1 MLAIYLQAIVAYL
14 GGEGQSQ
21 MAEDKGN
28 SAQSM
33 GGKARAENLSSSER
47 KDIARNAA
55 RVRWADAPGKLPRE
69 THEGTIEV
77 LGITIPCAV
86 LEDGTR
92 IFSTRGVNRA
102 LGSKQTG
109 TPDRGRRGAP
119 RLPSVLASESVL
131 PFISNDLM
139 ARLNFPR
146 EYRPKHGGR
155 TAFGHEATLLPELCG
170 VILDAR
176 DEKKLGKRYDKIVM
190 TAKVLN
196 RAFAKVGVIA
206 LIDEATGY
214 QDKRPADELRRILAA
229 YIAEELRPWL
239 KTFPDEFFRQI
250 YRLQGWDYKPG
261 SAKRTPYVGKLINKY
276 IYEQLPPGV
285 LVELRKRNPVTESGY
300 RKHKH
305 FQLLTADT
313 GSPHLDKQ
321 IVATTTIM
329 KVSDDQADFE
339 DNFDKAYAQYYQ
351 HRLPLKISDRGLQ
364 Q

>member
-1 MLAIYLQAIVAYL
+1 VSEDKNHPI
-14 GGEGQSQ
+14 QSQ
-21 MAEDKGN
+21 
-28 SAQSM
+28 
-33 GGKARAENLSSSER
+33 GGKARAEKLSGKER

-55 RVRWADAPGKLPRE
+55 LARWSEGPHRLPRE

-77 LGITIPCAV
+77 LGTVIPCGV

-92 IFSTRGVNRA
+92 IFSTRGVNRV
-102 LGSKQTG
+102 LGSTQTG
-109 TPDRGRRGAP
+109 APKHGRSGAP
-119 RLPSVLASESVL
+119 QLPSLLASESIR
-131 PFISNDLM
+131 PFISSDLM
-139 ARLNFPR
+139 ARLNVPR

-155 TAFGHEATLLPELCG
+155 TAFGHEATILPELCG

-176 DEKKLGKRYDKIVM
+176 EERKLGKRYERIVR

-206 LIDEATGY
+206 LVDEATGY
-214 QDKRPADELRRILAA
+214 QDKRPVDELRKILEA

-250 YRLQGWDYKPG
+250 YRLQEWEYKAG
-261 SAKRTPYVGKLINKY
+261 VAKRTPYVGKLINNY
-276 IYEQLPPGV
+276 VYEQLPPGV
-285 LVELRKRNPVTESGY
+285 LDELRRKNPVMDSGY
-300 RKHKH
+300 RRHKH

-321 IVATTTIM
+321 IVATTAIM

-339 DNFDKAYAQYYQ
+339 DNFDKAYAPYYQ
-351 HRLPLKISDRGLQ
+351 QKLPLKLVEATQSKE
-364 Q
+364 

>member
-1 MLAIYLQAIVAYL
+1 MSDDVI
-14 GGEGQSQ
+14 
-21 MAEDKGN
+21 N
-28 SAQSM
+28 SAQSL
-33 GGKARAENLSSSER
+33 GGKARAENLSSRER
-47 KDIARNAA
+47 TDIARNAA
-55 RVRWADAPGKLPRE
+55 LARWSDAPGKLPRE
-69 THEGTIEV
+69 THEGIIEV
-77 LGITIPCAV
+77 FGITIPCAV

-109 TPDRGRRGAP
+109 TPKRRTASATK
-119 RLPSVLASESVL
+119 LPSILASESVL
-131 PFISNDLM
+131 PFISSDLM

-176 DEKKLGKRYDKIVM
+176 EEKKLDKRYDKIVM

-214 QDKRPADELRRILAA
+214 QDKRPIDELQRILEA
-229 YIAEELRPWL
+229 YIAEELRPWI

-250 YRLQGWDYKPG
+250 YRIQGWDYKPG
-261 SAKRTPYVGKLINKY
+261 TAKRTPYVGKLINKY
-276 IYEQLPPGV
+276 IYEPLPPGV
-285 LVELRKRNPVTESGY
+285 LEELRRKNPLTAKGY
-300 RKHKH
+300 RRFKH

-313 GSPHLDKQ
+313 GSPHLDRQ
-321 IVATTTIM
+321 LTAVTTVL
-329 KVSDDQADFE
+329 KVSDDKHDFE
-339 DNFDKAYAQYYQ
+339 DNFSRAFSSHYQ
-351 HRLPLKISDRGLQ
+351 HKLPLKLAETRDRT
-364 Q
+364 